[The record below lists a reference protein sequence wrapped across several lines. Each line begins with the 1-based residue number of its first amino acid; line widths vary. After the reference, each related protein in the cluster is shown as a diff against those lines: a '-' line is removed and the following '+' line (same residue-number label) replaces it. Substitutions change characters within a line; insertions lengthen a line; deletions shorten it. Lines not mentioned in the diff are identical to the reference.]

1 MNKVIN
7 FGCRLNNFEGKKIEE
22 LLPKHQ
28 NESSVIVINS
38 CAVTNETE
46 RQVRQ
51 TIRKVKKTN
60 PNSKLI
66 LTGCAAQI
74 SPSTYSQMEEV
85 DLLID
90 NISKLKPETWINLF
104 DENHEGQFIN
114 DIFEKYDDAD
124 PVLNS
129 ESLGPRESLVIQQG
143 CNHRCTFCIIPFGRG
158 NNRSFDP
165 AFLIKEVQRHVSQ
178 GVKEIVLTGVDISD
192 YGSDFNK
199 HYCMSNLILDIL
211 DKTDLERLRLS
222 SIDCAEID
230 DHFNEVLINPRVM
243 PHLHLSLQS
252 GDNMILKRMKRRH
265 SRDDA
270 INLCK
275 KIRKRRPEVAFGA
288 DIITGFPTE
297 TEEMFLN
304 TLNIVDECGLDWLHV
319 FPYSPRPGTPA
330 AKMPQNDKKVSKQRA
345 KILREKGEKI
355 KKNHLE
361 GLVGKKIK
369 VFIEKNNTGHTN
381 QFAPVKLE
389 ENYEPGTSILAHI
402 SQSDSNFVYG
412 KMAN

>member
-22 LLPKHQ
+22 LLPKQQ
-28 NESSVIVINS
+28 NEGSVIVINS

-60 PNSKLI
+60 PNSKVI

-85 DLLID
+85 DLLVD

-104 DENHEGQFIN
+104 DGRHEGQFIN

-124 PVLNS
+124 PVLSS

-165 AFLIKEVQRHVSQ
+165 AFLIKEVQRHISQ

-211 DKTDLERLRLS
+211 NKTDLERLRLS

-230 DHFNEVLINPRVM
+230 DHFDEVLIHPRVM

-265 SRDDA
+265 NADD
-270 INLCK
+270 IKKFVSHCRNLRNE
-275 KIRKRRPEVAFGA
+275 ITFGA
-288 DIITGFPTE
+288 DIIAGFPTE
-297 TEEMFLN
+297 TDEMFRN
-304 TLNIVDECGLDWLHV
+304 TYELLKNCNISHLHI
-319 FPYSPRPGTPA
+319 FPFSPKKNTPA
-330 AKMPQNDKKVSKQRA
+330 ARMPQVEKSIIKKRALELRVLGDELVSKIRKDLVSPR
-345 KILREKGEKI
+345 KILIEEINNGEVVGYDQNYMKHHI
-355 KKNHLE
+355 PMI
-361 GLVGKKIK
+361 GLPIGEIV
-369 VFIEKNNTGHTN
+369 T
-381 QFAPVKLE
+381 Q
-389 ENYEPGTSILAHI
+389 
-402 SQSDSNFVYG
+402 
-412 KMAN
+412 

>member
-7 FGCRLNNFEGKKIEE
+7 FGCRLNNFEGKRIEE
-22 LLPKHQ
+22 LLPKQQ
-28 NESSVIVINS
+28 NEDSVIVINS

-51 TIRKVKKTN
+51 TIRKVKKKN
-60 PNSKLI
+60 PNSKVI

-85 DLLID
+85 DLLVD

-104 DENHEGQFIN
+104 DASHESQFIN

-124 PVLNS
+124 PVLSS

-165 AFLIKEVQRHVSQ
+165 TFLIKEVQRHVFQ

-211 DKTDLERLRLS
+211 NKTDLERLRLS

-230 DHFNEVLINPRVM
+230 DHFDEVLINPRVM

-265 SRDDA
+265 NAEDIKKFVSHCR
-270 INLCK
+270 NLRNE
-275 KIRKRRPEVAFGA
+275 ITFGA
-288 DIITGFPTE
+288 DIIAGFPTE
-297 TEEMFLN
+297 TDEMFRN
-304 TLNIVDECGLDWLHV
+304 TYELLKNCNISHLHI
-319 FPYSPRPGTPA
+319 FPFSPKKNTPA
-330 AKMPQNDKKVSKQRA
+330 ARMPQVEKSIIKERAFELRLLGDELVSQIKKKLTSPR
-345 KILREKGEKI
+345 KILIEEINNGEIVGYDQNYMKHHI
-355 KKNHLE
+355 PMI
-361 GLVGKKIK
+361 GLPIGEIV
-369 VFIEKNNTGHTN
+369 TR
-381 QFAPVKLE
+381 
-389 ENYEPGTSILAHI
+389 
-402 SQSDSNFVYG
+402 
-412 KMAN
+412 

>member
-22 LLPKHQ
+22 LLPKQQ
-28 NESSVIVINS
+28 NEGSVIVINS

-51 TIRKVKKTN
+51 TIRKVKKKN
-60 PNSKLI
+60 PNSKVI

-85 DLLID
+85 DLLVD

-104 DENHEGQFIN
+104 DASHESQFIN

-124 PVLNS
+124 PVLSS

-165 AFLIKEVQRHVSQ
+165 AFLIKEVQRHVLQ

-211 DKTDLERLRLS
+211 NKTDLERLRLS

-230 DHFNEVLINPRVM
+230 DHFDEVLINPRVM

-265 SRDDA
+265 NAEDIKKFVSHCR
-270 INLCK
+270 NLRNE
-275 KIRKRRPEVAFGA
+275 ITFGA
-288 DIITGFPTE
+288 DIIAGFPTE
-297 TEEMFLN
+297 TDEMFRN
-304 TLNIVDECGLDWLHV
+304 TYELLKICNISHLHI
-319 FPYSPRPGTPA
+319 FPFSPKKNTPA
-330 AKMPQNDKKVSKQRA
+330 ARMPQVEKSIIKKRALELRVLGDELVSKIRKDLVSPR
-345 KILREKGEKI
+345 KILIEEINNGEVVGYDQNYMKHHI
-355 KKNHLE
+355 PMI
-361 GLVGKKIK
+361 GLPIGEIV
-369 VFIEKNNTGHTN
+369 T
-381 QFAPVKLE
+381 Q
-389 ENYEPGTSILAHI
+389 
-402 SQSDSNFVYG
+402 
-412 KMAN
+412 

>member
-22 LLPKHQ
+22 LLPKQQ
-28 NESSVIVINS
+28 NEGSVIVINS

-60 PNSKLI
+60 PNSKVI

-85 DLLID
+85 DLLVD

-104 DENHEGQFIN
+104 DASHESQFIN

-124 PVLNS
+124 PVLSS

-211 DKTDLERLRLS
+211 NKTDLERLRLS

-230 DHFNEVLINPRVM
+230 DHFDEVLIHPRVM

-265 SRDDA
+265 NAEDIKKFVSHCR
-270 INLCK
+270 NLRNE
-275 KIRKRRPEVAFGA
+275 ITFGA
-288 DIITGFPTE
+288 DIIAGFPTE
-297 TEEMFLN
+297 TDEMFRN
-304 TLNIVDECGLDWLHV
+304 TYELLKNCNISHLHI
-319 FPYSPRPGTPA
+319 FPFSPKKNTPA
-330 AKMPQNDKKVSKQRA
+330 ARMPQVEKSIIKKRSLE
-345 KILREKGEKI
+345 LRMLADELINKI
-355 KKNHLE
+355 KKDLISPRKILIEEINNGEVVGYDQNYMKHHIPMI
-361 GLVGKKIK
+361 GLPIGEIV
-369 VFIEKNNTGHTN
+369 T
-381 QFAPVKLE
+381 Q
-389 ENYEPGTSILAHI
+389 
-402 SQSDSNFVYG
+402 
-412 KMAN
+412 

>member
-22 LLPKHQ
+22 LLPKQQ
-28 NESSVIVINS
+28 NEGSVIVINS

-60 PNSKLI
+60 PNSKVI

-85 DLLID
+85 DLLVD

-104 DENHEGQFIN
+104 DASHESQFIN

-124 PVLNS
+124 PVLSS

-211 DKTDLERLRLS
+211 NKTDLERLRLS

-230 DHFNEVLINPRVM
+230 DHFDEVLIHPRVM

-265 SRDDA
+265 NAEDIKKFVSHCR
-270 INLCK
+270 NLRNE
-275 KIRKRRPEVAFGA
+275 ITFGA
-288 DIITGFPTE
+288 DIIAGFPTE
-297 TEEMFLN
+297 TDEMFRN
-304 TLNIVDECGLDWLHV
+304 TYELLKNCNISHLHI
-319 FPYSPRPGTPA
+319 FPFSPKKNTPA
-330 AKMPQNDKKVSKQRA
+330 ARMPQVEKSIIKKRALELRVLGDELVSKIRKDLVSPR
-345 KILREKGEKI
+345 KILIEEINNGEVVGYDQNYMKHHI
-355 KKNHLE
+355 PMI
-361 GLVGKKIK
+361 GLPIGEIV
-369 VFIEKNNTGHTN
+369 T
-381 QFAPVKLE
+381 Q
-389 ENYEPGTSILAHI
+389 
-402 SQSDSNFVYG
+402 
-412 KMAN
+412 

>member
-22 LLPKHQ
+22 LLPKQQ
-28 NESSVIVINS
+28 NEGSVIVINS

-51 TIRKVKKTN
+51 TIRKVKKKN
-60 PNSKLI
+60 PNSKVI

-85 DLLID
+85 DLLVD

-104 DENHEGQFIN
+104 DASHESQFIN

-124 PVLNS
+124 PVLSS

-230 DHFNEVLINPRVM
+230 DCFDEVLINPRVM

-265 SRDDA
+265 NAEDIKKFVSHCR
-270 INLCK
+270 NLK
-275 KIRKRRPEVAFGA
+275 NEITFGA
-288 DIITGFPTE
+288 DIIAGFPTE
-297 TEEMFLN
+297 TDEMFRN
-304 TLNIVDECGLDWLHV
+304 TYELLKICNISHLHI
-319 FPYSPRPGTPA
+319 FPFSPKKNTPA
-330 AKMPQNDKKVSKQRA
+330 ARMPQVEKSIIKKRALELRVLGDELVS
-345 KILREKGEKI
+345 KI
-355 KKNHLE
+355 KKDLISPRKILIEEINNGEVVGYDQNYMKHHIPMI
-361 GLVGKKIK
+361 GLPIGEIV
-369 VFIEKNNTGHTN
+369 
-381 QFAPVKLE
+381 
-389 ENYEPGTSILAHI
+389 IL
-402 SQSDSNFVYG
+402 
-412 KMAN
+412 

>member
-22 LLPKHQ
+22 LLPKQQ
-28 NESSVIVINS
+28 NEGSVIVINS

-60 PNSKLI
+60 PNSKVI

-85 DLLID
+85 DLLVD

-104 DENHEGQFIN
+104 DASHESQFIN

-124 PVLNS
+124 PVLSS

-211 DKTDLERLRLS
+211 NKTDLERLRLS

-230 DHFNEVLINPRVM
+230 DHFDEVLINPRVM

-265 SRDDA
+265 NAEDIKKFVSHCR
-270 INLCK
+270 NLRNE
-275 KIRKRRPEVAFGA
+275 ITFGA
-288 DIITGFPTE
+288 DIIAGFPTE
-297 TEEMFLN
+297 TDEMFRN
-304 TLNIVDECGLDWLHV
+304 TYELLKNCNISHLHI
-319 FPYSPRPGTPA
+319 FPFSPKKNTPA
-330 AKMPQNDKKVSKQRA
+330 ARMPQVEKSIIKKRALELRVLGDELVSKIRKDLA
-345 KILREKGEKI
+345 SPRKILIEEINNGEVVGYDQNYMKHHI
-355 KKNHLE
+355 PMI
-361 GLVGKKIK
+361 GLLIGEIV
-369 VFIEKNNTGHTN
+369 T
-381 QFAPVKLE
+381 Q
-389 ENYEPGTSILAHI
+389 
-402 SQSDSNFVYG
+402 
-412 KMAN
+412 

>member
-22 LLPKHQ
+22 LLPKQQ

-60 PNSKLI
+60 PNSKVI

-85 DLLID
+85 DLLVD

-104 DENHEGQFIN
+104 DASHESQFIN

-124 PVLNS
+124 PVLSS

-211 DKTDLERLRLS
+211 NKTDLERLRLS

-230 DHFNEVLINPRVM
+230 DHFDEVLIHPRVM

-265 SRDDA
+265 NADD
-270 INLCK
+270 IKKFVRHCRNLRNE
-275 KIRKRRPEVAFGA
+275 ITFGA
-288 DIITGFPTE
+288 DIIAGFPTE
-297 TEEMFLN
+297 TDEMFRN
-304 TLNIVDECGLDWLHV
+304 TYELLKNCNISHLHI
-319 FPYSPRPGTPA
+319 FPFSPKKNTPA
-330 AKMPQNDKKVSKQRA
+330 ARMPQVEKSIIKKRA
-345 KILREKGEKI
+345 LELRVLGDELVNKI
-355 KKNHLE
+355 KKNLISPRKILIEEINNGEVVGYDQNYMKHHIPMI
-361 GLVGKKIK
+361 GLPIGEIV
-369 VFIEKNNTGHTN
+369 T
-381 QFAPVKLE
+381 Q
-389 ENYEPGTSILAHI
+389 
-402 SQSDSNFVYG
+402 
-412 KMAN
+412 

>member
-22 LLPKHQ
+22 LLPKQQ
-28 NESSVIVINS
+28 NEGSVIVINS

-60 PNSKLI
+60 PNSKVI

-85 DLLID
+85 DLLVD

-104 DENHEGQFIN
+104 DASHESQFIN

-124 PVLNS
+124 PVLSS

-165 AFLIKEVQRHVSQ
+165 AFLIKEVQRHVLQ

-211 DKTDLERLRLS
+211 NKTDLERLRLS

-230 DHFNEVLINPRVM
+230 DHFDEVLINPRVM

-265 SRDDA
+265 NAEDIKKFVSHCR
-270 INLCK
+270 NLRNE
-275 KIRKRRPEVAFGA
+275 ITFGA
-288 DIITGFPTE
+288 DIIAGFPTE
-297 TEEMFLN
+297 TDEMFRN
-304 TLNIVDECGLDWLHV
+304 TFELLKNCNISHLHI
-319 FPYSPRPGTPA
+319 FPFSPKKNTPA
-330 AKMPQNDKKVSKQRA
+330 ARMPQVEKSIIKKRALELRVLGDELVS
-345 KILREKGEKI
+345 KI
-355 KKNHLE
+355 KKNLISPRKILIEEINNGEVVGYDQNYLKHHIPMI
-361 GLVGKKIK
+361 GLPIGEIV
-369 VFIEKNNTGHTN
+369 T
-381 QFAPVKLE
+381 Q
-389 ENYEPGTSILAHI
+389 
-402 SQSDSNFVYG
+402 
-412 KMAN
+412 

>member
-22 LLPKHQ
+22 LLPKQQ
-28 NESSVIVINS
+28 NEGSVIVINS

-51 TIRKVKKTN
+51 TIRKVKKKN
-60 PNSKLI
+60 PNSKVI

-85 DLLID
+85 DLLVD

-104 DENHEGQFIN
+104 DASHESQFIN

-124 PVLNS
+124 PVLSS

-230 DHFNEVLINPRVM
+230 DHFDEVLINPRVM

-265 SRDDA
+265 NADD
-270 INLCK
+270 IKKFVSHCRNLRNE
-275 KIRKRRPEVAFGA
+275 ITFGA
-288 DIITGFPTE
+288 DIIAGFPTE
-297 TEEMFLN
+297 TDEMFRN
-304 TLNIVDECGLDWLHV
+304 TYELLKNCNISHLHI
-319 FPYSPRPGTPA
+319 FPFSPKKNTPA
-330 AKMPQNDKKVSKQRA
+330 ARMPQVEKSIIKKRALELRVLGDELVS
-345 KILREKGEKI
+345 KI
-355 KKNHLE
+355 KKDLISPRKILIEEINNGEVVGYDQNYMKHHIPMI
-361 GLVGKKIK
+361 GLPIGEIV
-369 VFIEKNNTGHTN
+369 T
-381 QFAPVKLE
+381 Q
-389 ENYEPGTSILAHI
+389 
-402 SQSDSNFVYG
+402 
-412 KMAN
+412 

>member
-22 LLPKHQ
+22 LLPKQQ

-51 TIRKVKKTN
+51 TIRKVKKKN
-60 PNSKLI
+60 PNSKVI

-85 DLLID
+85 DLLVD

-104 DENHEGQFIN
+104 DGSNEGQFIN

-124 PVLNS
+124 TVLSS
-129 ESLGPRESLVIQQG
+129 ESLGPRESIVIQQG

-211 DKTDLERLRLS
+211 NKTDLKRLRLS

-230 DHFNEVLINPRVM
+230 DHFDEVLINPRVM

-265 SRDDA
+265 NAEDVKKFVSHCR
-270 INLCK
+270 NLRNE
-275 KIRKRRPEVAFGA
+275 ITFGA
-288 DIITGFPTE
+288 DIIAGFPTE
-297 TEEMFLN
+297 TDEMFRN
-304 TLNIVDECGLDWLHV
+304 TYELLKNCNISHLHI
-319 FPYSPRPGTPA
+319 FPFSPKKNTPA
-330 AKMPQNDKKVSKQRA
+330 ARMPQVEKSIIKKRALELRVLGDELVSKIRKDLA
-345 KILREKGEKI
+345 SPRKILIEEINNGEVVGYDQNYMKHHI
-355 KKNHLE
+355 PMI
-361 GLVGKKIK
+361 GLPIGEIV
-369 VFIEKNNTGHTN
+369 T
-381 QFAPVKLE
+381 Q
-389 ENYEPGTSILAHI
+389 
-402 SQSDSNFVYG
+402 
-412 KMAN
+412 

>member
-22 LLPKHQ
+22 LLPKQQ

-85 DLLID
+85 DLLVD

-211 DKTDLERLRLS
+211 NKTDLERLRLS

-230 DHFNEVLINPRVM
+230 DHFDEVLINPRVM

-265 SRDDA
+265 NAEDIKKFVSHCR
-270 INLCK
+270 NLRNE
-275 KIRKRRPEVAFGA
+275 ITFGA
-288 DIITGFPTE
+288 DIIAGFPTE
-297 TEEMFLN
+297 TDEMFRN
-304 TLNIVDECGLDWLHV
+304 TYELLKNCNISHLHI
-319 FPYSPRPGTPA
+319 FPFSPKKNTPA
-330 AKMPQNDKKVSKQRA
+330 ARMPQVEKSIIKKRA
-345 KILREKGEKI
+345 LELRVLGDELISKI
-355 KKNHLE
+355 KKDLISPRKILIEEVNNGEVVGYDQNYMKHHIPMI
-361 GLVGKKIK
+361 GLPIGEIV
-369 VFIEKNNTGHTN
+369 T
-381 QFAPVKLE
+381 Q
-389 ENYEPGTSILAHI
+389 
-402 SQSDSNFVYG
+402 
-412 KMAN
+412 

>member
-22 LLPKHQ
+22 LLPKQQ
-28 NESSVIVINS
+28 NEDSVIVINS

-51 TIRKVKKTN
+51 TIRKIKRKN
-60 PNSKLI
+60 PNSKVI

-85 DLLID
+85 DLLVD

-104 DENHEGQFIN
+104 DGSHEGQFIN

-211 DKTDLERLRLS
+211 NKTDLERLRLS

-230 DHFNEVLINPRVM
+230 DHFDEVLINPRVM

-265 SRDDA
+265 NAEDIKKFVSHCR
-270 INLCK
+270 NLRNE
-275 KIRKRRPEVAFGA
+275 ITFGA
-288 DIITGFPTE
+288 DIIAGFPTE
-297 TEEMFLN
+297 TDEMFRN
-304 TLNIVDECGLDWLHV
+304 TYELLKSCNISHLHI
-319 FPYSPRPGTPA
+319 FPFSPKKNTPA
-330 AKMPQNDKKVSKQRA
+330 TRMPQVEKSIIKKRALELRVLGDELVS
-345 KILREKGEKI
+345 KI
-355 KKNHLE
+355 KKNLISPRKILIEEINNGEVVGYDQNYMKHHIPMI
-361 GLVGKKIK
+361 GLPIGEIV
-369 VFIEKNNTGHTN
+369 T
-381 QFAPVKLE
+381 Q
-389 ENYEPGTSILAHI
+389 
-402 SQSDSNFVYG
+402 
-412 KMAN
+412 

>member
-22 LLPKHQ
+22 LLPKQQ

-60 PNSKLI
+60 PNSKVI

-85 DLLID
+85 DLLVD

-104 DENHEGQFIN
+104 DASHESQFIN

-124 PVLNS
+124 PVLSS

-211 DKTDLERLRLS
+211 NKTDLERLRLS

-230 DHFNEVLINPRVM
+230 DHFDEVLINPRVM

-265 SRDDA
+265 NADD
-270 INLCK
+270 IKKFVSHCRNLRNE
-275 KIRKRRPEVAFGA
+275 ITFGA
-288 DIITGFPTE
+288 DIIAGFPTE
-297 TEEMFLN
+297 TDEMFRN
-304 TLNIVDECGLDWLHV
+304 TYELLKNCNISHLHI
-319 FPYSPRPGTPA
+319 FPFSPKKNTPA
-330 AKMPQNDKKVSKQRA
+330 ARMPQVEKSIIKKRALELRVLGDELVS
-345 KILREKGEKI
+345 KI
-355 KKNHLE
+355 KKNLISPRKILIEEINNGEVVGYDQNYMKHHIPMI
-361 GLVGKKIK
+361 GLPIGEIV
-369 VFIEKNNTGHTN
+369 T
-381 QFAPVKLE
+381 Q
-389 ENYEPGTSILAHI
+389 
-402 SQSDSNFVYG
+402 
-412 KMAN
+412 

>member
-51 TIRKVKKTN
+51 TIRKVKRKN
-60 PNSKLI
+60 PNSKVI

-85 DLLID
+85 DLLVD

-104 DENHEGQFIN
+104 DASHESQFIN

-124 PVLNS
+124 PVLSS

-165 AFLIKEVQRHVSQ
+165 AFLIKEVQRHVLQ

-230 DHFNEVLINPRVM
+230 DCFDEVLIHPRVM

-265 SRDDA
+265 NAEDIKKFVSHCR
-270 INLCK
+270 NLRNE
-275 KIRKRRPEVAFGA
+275 ITFGA
-288 DIITGFPTE
+288 DIIAGFPTE
-297 TEEMFLN
+297 TDEMFRN
-304 TLNIVDECGLDWLHV
+304 TYELLKNCNISHLHI
-319 FPYSPRPGTPA
+319 FPFSPKKNTPA
-330 AKMPQNDKKVSKQRA
+330 ARMPQVEKSIIKKRALELRVLGDELVSKIRKDLVSPR
-345 KILREKGEKI
+345 KILIEEINNGEVVGYDQNYMKHHI
-355 KKNHLE
+355 PMI
-361 GLVGKKIK
+361 GLPIGEIV
-369 VFIEKNNTGHTN
+369 TR
-381 QFAPVKLE
+381 
-389 ENYEPGTSILAHI
+389 
-402 SQSDSNFVYG
+402 
-412 KMAN
+412 

>member
-22 LLPKHQ
+22 LLPKQQ

-51 TIRKVKKTN
+51 TIRKVKKKN
-60 PNSKLI
+60 PNSKVI

-85 DLLID
+85 DLLVD

-104 DENHEGQFIN
+104 DASHESQFIN

-124 PVLNS
+124 PVLSS

-211 DKTDLERLRLS
+211 NKTDLERLRLS

-230 DHFNEVLINPRVM
+230 DHFDEVLINPRVM

-265 SRDDA
+265 NAEDIKKFVSHCR
-270 INLCK
+270 NLRNE
-275 KIRKRRPEVAFGA
+275 ITFGA
-288 DIITGFPTE
+288 DIIAGFPTE
-297 TEEMFLN
+297 TDEMFRN
-304 TLNIVDECGLDWLHV
+304 TYELLKICNISHLHI
-319 FPYSPRPGTPA
+319 FPFSPKKNTPA
-330 AKMPQNDKKVSKQRA
+330 ARMPQVEKSIIKKRA
-345 KILREKGEKI
+345 LELRVLGDELVNKI
-355 KKNHLE
+355 KKNLISPRKILIEEINNGEVVGYDQNYLKHHIPMI
-361 GLVGKKIK
+361 GLPIGEIV
-369 VFIEKNNTGHTN
+369 T
-381 QFAPVKLE
+381 Q
-389 ENYEPGTSILAHI
+389 
-402 SQSDSNFVYG
+402 
-412 KMAN
+412 

>member
-22 LLPKHQ
+22 LLPKQQ
-28 NESSVIVINS
+28 NEGSVIVINS

-60 PNSKLI
+60 PNSKVI

-85 DLLID
+85 DLLVD
-90 NISKLKPETWINLF
+90 NISKLKPETWINLY
-104 DENHEGQFIN
+104 DASHESQFIN

-124 PVLNS
+124 PVLSS

-211 DKTDLERLRLS
+211 NKTDLERLRLS

-230 DHFNEVLINPRVM
+230 DHFDEVLIHPRVM

-265 SRDDA
+265 NAEDIKKFVSHCR
-270 INLCK
+270 NLRNE
-275 KIRKRRPEVAFGA
+275 ITFGA
-288 DIITGFPTE
+288 DIIAGFPTE
-297 TEEMFLN
+297 TDEMFRN
-304 TLNIVDECGLDWLHV
+304 TYELLKNCNISHLHI
-319 FPYSPRPGTPA
+319 FPFSPKKNTPA
-330 AKMPQNDKKVSKQRA
+330 ARMPQVEKSIIKKRALELRVLGDELVSKIRKDLVSPR
-345 KILREKGEKI
+345 KILIEEINNGEVVGYDQNYMKHHI
-355 KKNHLE
+355 PMI
-361 GLVGKKIK
+361 GLPIGEIV
-369 VFIEKNNTGHTN
+369 T
-381 QFAPVKLE
+381 Q
-389 ENYEPGTSILAHI
+389 
-402 SQSDSNFVYG
+402 
-412 KMAN
+412 

>member
-22 LLPKHQ
+22 LLPKQQ
-28 NESSVIVINS
+28 NEGSVIVINS

-51 TIRKVKKTN
+51 TIRKVKKKN
-60 PNSKLI
+60 PNSKVI

-85 DLLID
+85 DLLVD

-104 DENHEGQFIN
+104 DASHESQFIN

-124 PVLNS
+124 PVLSS

-211 DKTDLERLRLS
+211 NKTDLERLRLS

-230 DHFNEVLINPRVM
+230 DHFDEVLIHPRVM

-265 SRDDA
+265 NADD
-270 INLCK
+270 IKKFVSHCRNLRNE
-275 KIRKRRPEVAFGA
+275 ITFGA
-288 DIITGFPTE
+288 DIIAGFPTE
-297 TEEMFLN
+297 TDEMFRN
-304 TLNIVDECGLDWLHV
+304 TYELLKICNISHLHI
-319 FPYSPRPGTPA
+319 FPFSPKKNTPA
-330 AKMPQNDKKVSKQRA
+330 ARMPQVEKSIIKKRALELRVLGDELVS
-345 KILREKGEKI
+345 KI
-355 KKNHLE
+355 KKDLISPRKILIEEINNGEVVGYDQNYMKHHIPMI
-361 GLVGKKIK
+361 GLPIGEIV
-369 VFIEKNNTGHTN
+369 T
-381 QFAPVKLE
+381 Q
-389 ENYEPGTSILAHI
+389 
-402 SQSDSNFVYG
+402 
-412 KMAN
+412 

>member
-22 LLPKHQ
+22 LLPKQQ
-28 NESSVIVINS
+28 NEGSVIVINS

-60 PNSKLI
+60 PNSKVI

-85 DLLID
+85 DLLVD

-104 DENHEGQFIN
+104 DASHESQFIN

-124 PVLNS
+124 PVLSS

-211 DKTDLERLRLS
+211 NKTDLERLRLS

-230 DHFNEVLINPRVM
+230 DHFDEVLINPRVM

-265 SRDDA
+265 NADD
-270 INLCK
+270 IK
-275 KIRKRRPEVAFGA
+275 KFVRHCRKLRNEITFGA
-288 DIITGFPTE
+288 DIIAGFPTE
-297 TEEMFLN
+297 TDEMFRN
-304 TLNIVDECGLDWLHV
+304 TYELLKNCNISHLHI
-319 FPYSPRPGTPA
+319 FPFSPKKNTPA
-330 AKMPQNDKKVSKQRA
+330 ARMPQVEKSIIKKRALELRVLGDELVS
-345 KILREKGEKI
+345 KI
-355 KKNHLE
+355 KKDLISPRKILIEEINNGEVVGYDQNYMKHHIPMI
-361 GLVGKKIK
+361 GLPIGEIV
-369 VFIEKNNTGHTN
+369 T
-381 QFAPVKLE
+381 Q
-389 ENYEPGTSILAHI
+389 
-402 SQSDSNFVYG
+402 
-412 KMAN
+412 

>member
-22 LLPKHQ
+22 LLPKQQ
-28 NESSVIVINS
+28 NEGSVIVINS

-51 TIRKVKKTN
+51 AIRKVKKTN
-60 PNSKLI
+60 PDSKVI

-85 DLLID
+85 DLLVD

-104 DENHEGQFIN
+104 DASHESQFIN

-124 PVLNS
+124 PVLSS

-211 DKTDLERLRLS
+211 NKTDLERLRLS

-230 DHFNEVLINPRVM
+230 DHFDEVLINPRVM

-265 SRDDA
+265 NAEDIKKFVSHCR
-270 INLCK
+270 NLRNE
-275 KIRKRRPEVAFGA
+275 ITFGA
-288 DIITGFPTE
+288 DIIAGFPTE
-297 TEEMFLN
+297 TDEMFRN
-304 TLNIVDECGLDWLHV
+304 TYELLKNCNISHLHI
-319 FPYSPRPGTPA
+319 FPFSPKKNTPA
-330 AKMPQNDKKVSKQRA
+330 ARMPQVEKSIIKKRALELRVLGDELVS
-345 KILREKGEKI
+345 KI
-355 KKNHLE
+355 KKDLISPRKILIEEIKNGEVVGYDQNYMKHHIPMI
-361 GLVGKKIK
+361 GLPIGEIV
-369 VFIEKNNTGHTN
+369 T
-381 QFAPVKLE
+381 Q
-389 ENYEPGTSILAHI
+389 
-402 SQSDSNFVYG
+402 
-412 KMAN
+412 

>member
-22 LLPKHQ
+22 LLPKQQ
-28 NESSVIVINS
+28 NEGSVIVINS

-51 TIRKVKKTN
+51 TIRKVKKKN
-60 PNSKLI
+60 PNSKVI

-85 DLLID
+85 DLLVD

-104 DENHEGQFIN
+104 DASHESQFIN

-124 PVLNS
+124 PVLSS

-143 CNHRCTFCIIPFGRG
+143 CNHRCTFCIIPSGRG

-211 DKTDLERLRLS
+211 NKTDLERLRLS

-230 DHFNEVLINPRVM
+230 DHFDEVLINPRVM

-265 SRDDA
+265 NADD
-270 INLCK
+270 IKKFVSHCRNLRNE
-275 KIRKRRPEVAFGA
+275 ITFGA
-288 DIITGFPTE
+288 DIIAGFPTE
-297 TEEMFLN
+297 TDEMFRN
-304 TLNIVDECGLDWLHV
+304 TYELLKNCNISHLHI
-319 FPYSPRPGTPA
+319 FPFSPKKNTPA
-330 AKMPQNDKKVSKQRA
+330 ARMPQVEKSIIKKRALELRVLGDELVSKIRKDLVSPR
-345 KILREKGEKI
+345 KILIEEINNGEVVGYDQNYMKHHI
-355 KKNHLE
+355 PMI
-361 GLVGKKIK
+361 GLPIGEIV
-369 VFIEKNNTGHTN
+369 T
-381 QFAPVKLE
+381 Q
-389 ENYEPGTSILAHI
+389 
-402 SQSDSNFVYG
+402 
-412 KMAN
+412 

>member
-22 LLPKHQ
+22 LLPKQQ
-28 NESSVIVINS
+28 NEGSVIVINS

-211 DKTDLERLRLS
+211 NKTDLERLRLS

-230 DHFNEVLINPRVM
+230 DHFDEVLINPRVM

-265 SRDDA
+265 NAEDIKKFVSHCR
-270 INLCK
+270 NLRNE
-275 KIRKRRPEVAFGA
+275 ITFGA
-288 DIITGFPTE
+288 DIIAGFPTE
-297 TEEMFLN
+297 TDEMFRN
-304 TLNIVDECGLDWLHV
+304 TYELLKNCNISHLHI
-319 FPYSPRPGTPA
+319 FPFSPKKNTPA
-330 AKMPQNDKKVSKQRA
+330 ARMPQVEKSIIKKRALELRVLGDELVSKIRKNLVSPR
-345 KILREKGEKI
+345 KILIEEINNGEVVGYDQNYMKHHI
-355 KKNHLE
+355 PMI
-361 GLVGKKIK
+361 GLPIGEIV
-369 VFIEKNNTGHTN
+369 T
-381 QFAPVKLE
+381 Q
-389 ENYEPGTSILAHI
+389 
-402 SQSDSNFVYG
+402 
-412 KMAN
+412 

>member
-22 LLPKHQ
+22 LLPKQQ

-51 TIRKVKKTN
+51 TIRKVKKKN
-60 PNSKLI
+60 PNSKVI

-74 SPSTYSQMEEV
+74 SPTTYSQMEEV
-85 DLLID
+85 DLLVD

-104 DENHEGQFIN
+104 DGNHEGQFIN

-165 AFLIKEVQRHVSQ
+165 AFLIKEVQRHVLQ

-211 DKTDLERLRLS
+211 DKTNLERLRLS

-230 DHFNEVLINPRVM
+230 DHFDEVLINPRVM

-265 SRDDA
+265 NAEDIKKFVSHCR
-270 INLCK
+270 NLRNE
-275 KIRKRRPEVAFGA
+275 ITFGA
-288 DIITGFPTE
+288 DIIAGFPTE
-297 TEEMFLN
+297 TDEMFRN
-304 TLNIVDECGLDWLHV
+304 TYELLKNCNISHLHI
-319 FPYSPRPGTPA
+319 FPFSPKKNTPA
-330 AKMPQNDKKVSKQRA
+330 ARMPQVEKSIIKKRALELRVLGDELVS
-345 KILREKGEKI
+345 KI
-355 KKNHLE
+355 KKDLISPRKILIEEINNGEVVGYDQNYMKHHIPMI
-361 GLVGKKIK
+361 GLPIGEIV
-369 VFIEKNNTGHTN
+369 T
-381 QFAPVKLE
+381 Q
-389 ENYEPGTSILAHI
+389 
-402 SQSDSNFVYG
+402 
-412 KMAN
+412 

>member
-22 LLPKHQ
+22 LLPKQQ
-28 NESSVIVINS
+28 NEDSVIVINS

-74 SPSTYSQMEEV
+74 SPSTYSKMEEV

-165 AFLIKEVQRHVSQ
+165 AFLIKEVQRHISQ

-211 DKTDLERLRLS
+211 NKTDLERLRLS

-230 DHFNEVLINPRVM
+230 DHFDEVLINPRVM

-265 SRDDA
+265 NAEDIKKFVSHCR
-270 INLCK
+270 NLRNE
-275 KIRKRRPEVAFGA
+275 ITFGA
-288 DIITGFPTE
+288 DIIAGFPTE
-297 TEEMFLN
+297 TDEMFRN
-304 TLNIVDECGLDWLHV
+304 TYELLKNYNISHLHI
-319 FPYSPRPGTPA
+319 FPFSPKKNTPA
-330 AKMPQNDKKVSKQRA
+330 ARMPQVEKSIIKKRA
-345 KILREKGEKI
+345 LELRVLGDELVNKI
-355 KKNHLE
+355 KKNLISPRKILIEEINNGEVVGYDQNYLKHHIPMI
-361 GLVGKKIK
+361 GLPIGEIV
-369 VFIEKNNTGHTN
+369 T
-381 QFAPVKLE
+381 Q
-389 ENYEPGTSILAHI
+389 
-402 SQSDSNFVYG
+402 
-412 KMAN
+412 